1 MKIKSKIINKL
12 LKKILRIKSPSKE
25 AINKLF
31 YIGVDISNGKDK
43 QVSQHQSYL

>member
-25 AINKLF
+25 ILKWTEK
-31 YIGVDISNGKDK
+31 NG
-43 QVSQHQSYL
+43 LIFTERGRN